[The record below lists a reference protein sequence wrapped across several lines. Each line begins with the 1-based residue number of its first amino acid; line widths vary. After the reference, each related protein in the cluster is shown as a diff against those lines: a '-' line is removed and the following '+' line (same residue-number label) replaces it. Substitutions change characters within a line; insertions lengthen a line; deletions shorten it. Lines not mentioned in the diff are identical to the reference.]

1 MNLNKVVLCIGTS
14 KCIGDSLGPMVG
26 ENLCRK
32 INKANIYVFGNLK
45 NNITYQN
52 VDILLSKINRKI
64 QNPYLILVDSALA
77 NKENIGKIVISKNK
91 TIIGSALSKSN
102 YKFGNISIKGIVG
115 ENKDNNIKNYNIL
128 NNVSKNLI
136 QNLSNK
142 IQDKIMQYLY
152 V

>member
-14 KCIGDSLGPMVG
+14 KCMGDSLGPMVG
-26 ENLCRK
+26 ENLCSK

-52 VDILLSKINRKI
+52 VDILLSKIYRKI

-102 YKFGNISIKGIVG
+102 YKFGNMSIKGIVG

-128 NNVSKNLI
+128 NNVSKDLI